1 MGHFN
6 AGEAINT
13 VPSNGYLEGT
23 IRTYDAT
30 DLNIVK
36 NQMNKIAKSVKLL
49 FNVDCEVKFEE
60 GYPATMN
67 SPKLRHIVEQSI
79 LSANLKVIEKPLPF
93 LFGEDFS
100 FYGQQLAPS
109 YFAFVGTRSEDKGF
123 ITGLHTSHLNFDEK
137 VLIDVANYYE
147 QILNHYGKE

>member
-1 MGHFN
+1 
-6 AGEAINT
+6 
-13 VPSNGYLEGT
+13 
-23 IRTYDAT
+23 
-30 DLNIVK
+30 
-36 NQMNKIAKSVKLL
+36 MNKIAKSVKLL

-79 LSANLKVIEKPLPF
+79 LSANLEVIEKPLPF

-109 YFAFVGTRSEDKGF
+109 YFAFVGTRNEDKGF